1 MTPPLLP
8 FDPIAAT
15 PTVRRSLASPSAL
28 VTTIALHPHQTIAH
42 EQTMEVLT
50 SPADHPFVLVVG
62 PGGVGKTSL
71 IALLDNALH
80 YEARADMAA
89 DPSLRPAIVVDAPTA
104 STAQYDFVELW
115 VRIIAAAERP
125 PDGVVGH
132 SVLALGKAAA
142 ISGARGDRPKDLFRL
157 AVQACRN
164 RGVRTILLDE
174 ANHVSVLAGSAR
186 APEQLDKLKD
196 FAKAADV
203 RILLVGAFPVLAV
216 RDISFQVARRIR
228 TVPFLSYD
236 ASVKR
241 ELAAFRSAASQLLE
255 VMDGLQV
262 SLDDDLVDYLHEG
275 SAGCVGNLR
284 NWLVAAEHHVRR
296 RSRAGN
302 LRAVLAATRLPA
314 SSLRQARDEISLGRE
329 ILAGERRAAPE
340 RPYTPP
346 RTASGQLLKPGE
358 AIPVRLEMPELSRA

>member
-1 MTPPLLP
+1 VTPPLLP
-8 FDPIAAT
+8 LDAVAAT
-15 PTVRRSLASPSAL
+15 PTMRRAIATHSAL
-28 VTTIALHPHQTIAH
+28 VSTIARHPHQTIAH

-62 PGGVGKTSL
+62 PGGVGKTAL

-80 YEARADMAA
+80 YEARDEMAA

-104 STAQYDFVELW
+104 STTQYDFVELW
-115 VRIIAAAERP
+115 ARIIAEAERP
-125 PDGVVGH
+125 PDGVVGQ

-142 ISGARGDRPKDLFRL
+142 LSGARGDRPKDMFRL

-203 RILLVGAFPVLAV
+203 RILFVGAFPLLAV
-216 RDISFQVARRIR
+216 RDISFQLARRIR

-236 ASVKR
+236 ASNER
-241 ELAAFRSAASQLLE
+241 ERKAFKSAASQLLD
-255 VMDGLQV
+255 VMDGIDV

-296 RSRAGN
+296 NPRARG
-302 LRAVLAATRLPA
+302 LRAILKATTLPP
-314 SSLRQARDEISLGRE
+314 SSLRQARDEIALGRE
-329 ILAGERRAAPE
+329 ILAGERRPAPE
-340 RPYTPP
+340 RPYSPP
-346 RTASGQLLKPGE
+346 RTASGQSLKPGE
-358 AIPVRLEMPELSRA
+358 PIPERLQMPEPSVA